1 MTVCVCLFLI
11 RDEIAGP
18 CTWFTA
24 RLPIPSLHLRRY
36 TVWTAQAALRCQGDH
51 LGSSSRSRGSECWAT
66 TCDHIIRILFLVPL
80 IITLSSEHE
89 IEQFEDDPLEYVRL
103 DLSLPSVG
111 PGGADTTTRR
121 QAAADVLQALV
132 NSGYESETT
141 EIVGT
146 WISTGLTEY
155 NANRSENW
163 KAKDSAIYLLTA
175 VATRGSTTLVRIR
188 WNPLDVIMTLCLIFL
203 AWCYVDKCVG

>member
-1 MTVCVCLFLI
+1 MRLLDLVLGLQLVSQSLRFISVAIRSGQHKRLFGAKETISSLI
-11 RDEIAGP
+11 QGVVVP
-18 CTWFTA
+18 NVG
-24 RLPIPSLHLRRY
+24 LRRAITSY
-36 TVWTAQAALRCQGDH
+36 PL
-51 LGSSSRSRGSECWAT
+51 SRPAYNC
-66 TCDHIIRILFLVPL
+66 
-80 IITLSSEHE
+80 LSPEHE

-111 PGGADTTTRR
+111 AGGADTTTRR

-132 NSGYESETT
+132 SSGHESETT

-155 NANRSENW
+155 NTNRTENW

-175 VATRGSTTLVRIR
+175 VATRGSTTLVRIDCK
-188 WNPLDVIMTLCLIFL
+188 PTGCE
-203 AWCYVDKCVG
+203 